1 MAIQNRLPLRCLL
14 RISGRL
20 KQLLVRL
27 SLWPCILTFMN
38 PHGRQNARV
47 PVTVIVYHHVAT
59 PPTNAGWCRGILFGN
74 TQHTHTHTVELMLD
88 KSLWIHAVL
97 GLIWNTLH
105 LSKSLLRK
113 HRKHPCF
120 KPSLHSI
127 RSHWLEERSNRCS
140 VFLGLAL
147 PRDVCSWP
155 CFPVSFF

>member
-47 PVTVIVYHHVAT
+47 PVTVILYHHVAT

-74 TQHTHTHTVELMLD
+74 TQHTHTHCRTNAWQIIVDSCGSGPNLEYSA
-88 KSLWIHAVL
+88 SLKESTEKAQKASMFQTFFTLSIVTGWKREVTDALSFLAWHYL
-97 GLIWNTLH
+97 GM
-105 LSKSLLRK
+105 SVVD
-113 HRKHPCF
+113 P
-120 KPSLHSI
+120 
-127 RSHWLEERSNRCS
+127 
-140 VFLGLAL
+140 VFL
-147 PRDVCSWP
+147 
-155 CFPVSFF
+155 